1 MGGVEEME
9 EGALEA
15 ACWRGVSDGVE
26 IQHTVHIHTHT
37 YTDTTHTHH
46 MHTHTHIIPAMTY
59 SEQTYKCVHPE
70 LLERERETSLM

>member
-26 IQHTVHIHTHT
+26 IQHTVYT
-37 YTDTTHTHH
+37 YY
-46 MHTHTHIIPAMTY
+46 THTHIIPAMTY

-70 LLERERETSLM
+70 LLERERRA

>member
-26 IQHTVHIHTHT
+26 IQHTVYTYTHIHRYYTHTPHAHTHT
-37 YTDTTHTHH
+37 
-46 MHTHTHIIPAMTY
+46 
-59 SEQTYKCVHPE
+59 SF
-70 LLERERETSLM
+70 LL

>member
-37 YTDTTHTHH
+37 QILHTYTHIHRYY
-46 MHTHTHIIPAMTY
+46 THIIPAMTY

-70 LLERERETSLM
+70 LLERERRA